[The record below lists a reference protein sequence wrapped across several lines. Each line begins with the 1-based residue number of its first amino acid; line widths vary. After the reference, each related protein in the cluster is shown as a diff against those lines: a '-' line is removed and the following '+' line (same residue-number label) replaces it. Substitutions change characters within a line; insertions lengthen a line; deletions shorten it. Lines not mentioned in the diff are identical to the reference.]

1 MRRGL
6 RPPLFFGM
14 GEAAA
19 AAGRR
24 KFRIETG
31 GGAGKCR
38 LSVDKWEEEG
48 SIAALLLELVACR
61 GGFRRVPIFF
71 HAYVETHLSALQAD
85 PQAAAWIP
93 RPHGFQRW
101 PDDAGPPPSEGPQAP
116 VAEGCRDS
124 LCPSH
129 AILTEVRLGWRLPAG
144 S

>member
-14 GEAAA
+14 GNC
-19 AAGRR
+19 G
-24 KFRIETG
+24 
-31 GGAGKCR
+31 
-38 LSVDKWEEEG
+38 LSVDKREAEG
-48 SIAALLLELVACR
+48 RIAALLLELVACR

-71 HAYVETHLSALQAD
+71 HAYVETHLLALQAD

-101 PDDAGPPPSEGPQAP
+101 PDDAGPSPSKGPQAP

-129 AILTEVRLGWRLPAG
+129 AVLTEVGPGGGCLRAAEVRV
-144 S
+144 